1 MEKTLILN
9 FAMNSPHRITAQLLT
24 PFPPSTSPISKNYK
38 ISSPLSSTV
47 LTCST
52 TSITQRRTYPYPIKF
67 SKLEWIRKKKKL
79 GRNWSE
85 GSKIKQ
91 KIFQKTMA
99 KESLASLK
107 GINSHLNHFFIIS
120 TSPTMN

>member
-1 MEKTLILN
+1 MSLFPSLNNNSSQKSDSQGNNIL
-9 FAMNSPHRITAQLLT
+9 FSARVKDILL
-24 PFPPSTSPISKNYK
+24 SN
-38 ISSPLSSTV
+38 
-47 LTCST
+47 
-52 TSITQRRTYPYPIKF
+52 
-67 SKLEWIRKKKKL
+67 E
-79 GRNWSE
+79 
-85 GSKIKQ
+85 Q